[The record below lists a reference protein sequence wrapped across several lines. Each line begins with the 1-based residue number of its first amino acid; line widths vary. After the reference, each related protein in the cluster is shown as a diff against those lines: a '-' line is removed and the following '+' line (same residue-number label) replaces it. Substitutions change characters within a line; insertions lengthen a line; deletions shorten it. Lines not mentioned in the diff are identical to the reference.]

1 MDFLVTWSSITDID
15 TLLRQYRKG
24 VKQKILI
31 MRLFTIKVI
40 FNNKFTITEN
50 SNYVNNGR
58 KQIKNQNR
66 IYTYVGFQTDKK
78 KSEHICYFNPRS
90 FIECI
95 HKQIRYC
102 HSLKIVN
109 MPFYIFCVILTF
121 INRCEKNIFP
131 HQSKIC
137 SQ

>member
-1 MDFLVTWSSITDID
+1 
-15 TLLRQYRKG
+15 
-24 VKQKILI
+24 

-78 KSEHICYFNPRS
+78 KSEHI
-90 FIECI
+90 
-95 HKQIRYC
+95 
-102 HSLKIVN
+102 
-109 MPFYIFCVILTF
+109 
-121 INRCEKNIFP
+121 
-131 HQSKIC
+131 
-137 SQ
+137 